1 MSELSLRQ
9 LQTNLPWSV
18 RYSEHFRANPQ
29 SHKDFAHAIVHI
41 GKANGHLLGFVDDM
55 DHRKE
60 VADQPGL
67 REAYGKYL
75 ADVVISALRAA
86 NTYPGGVLD
95 LQDAVVKRLI
105 EKNEDVSQVLVQAS
119 K

>member
-1 MSELSLRQ
+1 MPDLTLRQ
-9 LQTNLPWSV
+9 IQTNLPWSV

-29 SHKDFAHAIVHI
+29 THKHFAHAITHI

-60 VADQPGL
+60 IADQPGL

-75 ADVVISALRAA
+75 ADVVISAVRAS

-95 LQDAVVKRLI
+95 LNDAIIKRLL
-105 EKNEDVSQVLVQAS
+105 EKNEDVSPIFTKA
-119 K
+119 